1 MTNVWITS
9 LWTIL
14 IMNFL
19 IFTCKNAME
28 TGCSFSLSFLKIL
41 KFANTLIL
49 SEYCSRKL
57 KCALCAMRVCFC
69 YPTPPLSGVR
79 NVSVLDFLNGQ
90 AESSQDGLRG
100 LSREKE
106 RGTK

>member
-9 LWTIL
+9 LWTKL

-28 TGCSFSLSFLKIL
+28 TGYSLSLSFLKIL
-41 KFANTLIL
+41 KFATTLI

-57 KCALCAMRVCFC
+57 KCALCTMRVRFC
-69 YPTPPLSGVR
+69 YPTPHLSGVW
-79 NVSVLDFLNGQ
+79 NVSVLDFLN
-90 AESSQDGLRG
+90 A
-100 LSREKE
+100 
-106 RGTK
+106 